1 MTSHAKRPLELLLL
15 WDRVS
20 HVASTVRQH
29 VVALQSYSVHRV
41 CPVAVFG
48 ELPPGIQLE
57 RFDGIV
63 IHYSLAVGHEGYV
76 SPIMRQAIG
85 RFQGAKAIFVQDEYR
100 HVDRTVAAMQAMG
113 IHALFT
119 CVPTD
124 EIEKV
129 YPVAKLP
136 GVIRHNVLTGYVD
149 DSLIG
154 LQVPD
159 PAQRPID
166 IGYRA
171 RKLPAWLGELGQEK
185 WNIGSRVA
193 QDAPR
198 FGLKVDLAHREEE
211 RLYGQDWIDF
221 MTRCKSTLGVE
232 SGASVFDF
240 SGELQQAVES
250 DTTRHPHLSFDELK
264 SRHFAHLEGKIRLN
278 QISPRCFE
286 AAALRTLMVLY
297 EGNYSGLLQ
306 PWRHYVPLKKD
317 HSNFEEVVSVLRS
330 PERIRQITDCAYEE
344 VACAESNS
352 FRAMVR
358 EFDSV
363 IVDAS
368 VQCSPAACLPPY
380 TDRQIEELGS
390 RRGVRA
396 GWLQFRRWAFTAVYF
411 LLFRDLL
418 RWAAE
423 DRRDRVQQW
432 LRARLKTIKA
442 FRIT

>member
-1 MTSHAKRPLELLLL
+1 
-15 WDRVS
+15 
-20 HVASTVRQH
+20 
-29 VVALQSYSVHRV
+29 
-41 CPVAVFG
+41 
-48 ELPPGIQLE
+48 
-57 RFDGIV
+57 
-63 IHYSLAVGHEGYV
+63 
-76 SPIMRQAIG
+76 MRQAIG
-85 RFQGAKAIFVQDEYR
+85 RFQGVKAIFVQDEYR

-124 EIEKV
+124 EIGKV
-129 YPVAKLP
+129 YPAAKLP

-149 DSLIG
+149 ESLIG

-185 WNIGSRVA
+185 WNIGRRVA
-193 QDAPR
+193 EDAPR
-198 FGLKVDLAHREEE
+198 FGLHVDLAHREESITDST
-211 RLYGQDWIDF
+211 GSIF

-240 SGELQQAVES
+240 NGELQQVVES
-250 DTTRHPHLSFDELK
+250 DAAQHPHLSFDELK
-264 SRHFAHLEGKIRLN
+264 DRHFAHLEGKIRLN

-330 PERIRQITDCAYEE
+330 PERIRQITDCAYKE
-344 VACAESNS
+344 VACAEANT
-352 FRAMVR
+352 FRAMVC
-358 EFDSV
+358 EFDEV
-363 IVDAS
+363 VAAAD
-368 VQCSPAACLPPY
+368 VHCSPARLPPY

-390 RRGVRA
+390 RRSVRA
-396 GWLQFRRWAFTAVYF
+396 SWLQFRRWLFTAVSSAVSRPSA
-411 LLFRDLL
+411 LGPQSIGETVSSNGSERG
-418 RWAAE
+418 
-423 DRRDRVQQW
+423 
-432 LRARLKTIKA
+432 
-442 FRIT
+442 